1 MRSPDSSLTV
11 LAALCAFAA
20 AVMFAATTVTVDDGD
35 TLGAIAAENGVTV
48 AELVEWND
56 IEDPDRIFSGD
67 LLVVVA
73 PSIAPSDQSSTA
85 SHVVTAGETLSMI
98 AARYGASVALL
109 AEANG
114 LEDPD
119 RIRAGAVLVLDATPA
134 ASTDDAQAATTHVV
148 LPGDT
153 LWAIASEHG
162 VSVESIVTANELT
175 DEDHIVSGQT
185 LRIGSAAPSA
195 SSAPAATTT
204 TTTAPASTTST
215 VPTTTTTAPP
225 TTTTAPLPTP
235 TFAPDADDATDPG
248 DEPLIPRPSVT
259 QTPLADAFERWA
271 SSYGV
276 PQDLL
281 EAIAWHASDW
291 QPSITGPDG
300 RLGIGQLTPEA
311 VELVETRLLGLDLDP
326 LATSDGVRLAARYLR
341 YLIDRT
347 HSDREAL
354 IAWRIGLS
362 PLLEGETNAEAE
374 QWADAVLEIRRMRA

>member
-11 LAALCAFAA
+11 VAVLCAFAA
-20 AVMFAATTVTVDDGD
+20 AVMFATTTVTVDEGD
-35 TLGAIAAENGVTV
+35 TLSLIAAENDVTV
-48 AELVEWND
+48 AELVEWNGID
-56 IEDPDRIFSGD
+56 DPDRIFSGD

-73 PSIAPSDQSSTA
+73 PSASPSARGGSA

-98 AARYGASVALL
+98 AARYGASVAVL

-119 RIRAGAVLVLDATPA
+119 RIRAGAVLTLAATP
-134 ASTDDAQAATTHVV
+134 SPSSNEPVGTTTHVV

-153 LWAIASEHG
+153 LWAIASKHG
-162 VSVESIVTANELT
+162 VSVENIVATNELT

-185 LRIGSAAPSA
+185 LRIGTSEPTAESI
-195 SSAPAATTT
+195 ATTT
-204 TTTAPASTTST
+204 TTTVPPTAT
-215 VPTTTTTAPP
+215 VPPPTTTVPP

-235 TFAPDADDATDPG
+235 TFAPEATDDDG
-248 DEPLIPRPSVT
+248 DDEPLIPRPSMT

-300 RLGIGQLTPEA
+300 RLGIGQLSPEA

-354 IAWRIGLS
+354 IAWQIGLS
-362 PLLEGETNAEAE
+362 PFLDGETNPDAER
-374 QWADAVLEIRRMRA
+374 WADAVLEIRRMRA

>member
-11 LAALCAFAA
+11 VAVLCAFAA
-20 AVMFAATTVTVDDGD
+20 AVMFATTTVTIDEGD
-35 TLGAIAAENGVTV
+35 TLSLLAAENGVTV
-48 AELVEWND
+48 AELVEWNGID
-56 IEDPDRIFSGD
+56 DPDRIFSGD
-67 LLVVVA
+67 VLLVVAPAPASADQVA
-73 PSIAPSDQSSTA
+73 TA

-98 AARYGASVALL
+98 AARYGASVARL

-119 RIRAGAVLVLDATPA
+119 RIQAGATLVLGTSATPSSNETDG
-134 ASTDDAQAATTHVV
+134 ASTHVV

-153 LWAIASEHG
+153 LWGIASKHG
-162 VSVESIVTANELT
+162 VSVQSLVAANELT
-175 DEDHIVSGQT
+175 DENHIVSGQT
-185 LRIGSAAPSA
+185 IRIGAPEPAAAPSTTTTQ
-195 SSAPAATTT
+195 PTTT
-204 TTTAPASTTST
+204 TTTVPA
-215 VPTTTTTAPP
+215 TTTTVPS

-235 TFAPDADDATDPG
+235 TYAPEPAGDEDDKD

-271 SSYGV
+271 ASYGV

-300 RLGIGQLTPEA
+300 RLGIGQLTPDA

-354 IAWRIGLS
+354 IAWQLGLS
-362 PLLEGETNAEAE
+362 PFLDGETNSDAER
-374 QWADAVLEIRRMRA
+374 WADAVLEIRRMRA